1 MPPERSE
8 PINGQRSALI
18 AGQRDALITGIGLV
32 SCLGEG
38 ADAHWAAL
46 DAPDGF
52 SPVVDTARFAPWLV
66 HPMVPLELDRQ
77 IPKRGDQRQME
88 PWQRIGVYA
97 AGLALEAAGVKGN
110 AELLGRMDMIV
121 AAGGG
126 ERDYAA
132 DAAILSALPAAAH
145 PGTLL
150 NERLMSDLRPTLF
163 LAQLSNLLAGNISL
177 VHGVVGSSRTLMGDE
192 ACGADAVRVACARIA
207 AGQGDLVLVGGSYNA
222 ERPDVL
228 LHYEMGGLNRKAP
241 FAGIWA
247 RQGSGGGLVLGSVG
261 CFLVIESRAHA
272 ASRGA
277 LPLARIAGV
286 ATDRC
291 RRQPGQATANAARQ
305 LSEVAAVLEPGAAA
319 VLSGA
324 SGAPGPT
331 AEERAWLRGLG
342 LPVRAL
348 ATALGHSLEPG
359 FPAGLALAA
368 LAVGRGRLFAP
379 LEPDEAPM
387 AAPLRQ
393 ALVTGWGHWRGE
405 ALALVTP
412 A

>member
-1 MPPERSE
+1 
-8 PINGQRSALI
+8 
-18 AGQRDALITGIGLV
+18 
-32 SCLGEG
+32 
-38 ADAHWAAL
+38 
-46 DAPDGF
+46 
-52 SPVVDTARFAPWLV
+52 
-66 HPMVPLELDRQ
+66 
-77 IPKRGDQRQME
+77 ME

-97 AGLALEAAGVKGN
+97 AGQALEAAGVKGD
-110 AELLGRMDMIV
+110 AALLGRMDMIV

-132 DAAILSALPAAAH
+132 DAAILSALPAAAD

-177 VHGVVGSSRTLMGDE
+177 VHGVVGSSRTLMGEE
-192 ACGADAVRVACARIA
+192 ACGADAVHVACARIA
-207 AGQGDLVLVGGSYNA
+207 AGQGDLMLVGGSYNA
-222 ERPDVL
+222 GRPDVL

-241 FAGIWA
+241 FAGVWG
-247 RQGSGGGLVLGSVG
+247 RQGAGGGLVLGSVG

-277 LPLARIAGV
+277 VPVARIAGV

-291 RRQPGQATANAARQ
+291 RRQPGQATGNAERQ
-305 LSEVAAVLEPGAAA
+305 FAGFSAALERDVAA

-324 SGAPGPT
+324 SGASAPT
-331 AEERAWLRGLG
+331 VEERAWLRGLG
-342 LPVRAL
+342 LPVRAV
-348 ATALGHSLEPG
+348 ATALGHSLEPV

-368 LAVGRGRLFAP
+368 MAVGKGRLFGP
-379 LEPDEAPM
+379 LEPDEA
-387 AAPLRQ
+387 ALEGPLRQ

-405 ALALVTP
+405 ALALVTR